1 MRSFLRAIALVFL
14 GALVGATVAA
24 ADAAPPLPF
33 IQGKAVITRIT
44 TAISNDPA
52 KPTITVEATAV
63 NDGLVLG
70 GTASIITANSQAASQ
85 FTVGSTVKLVLGGK

>member
-1 MRSFLRAIALVFL
+1 MLKSIRALALLALGMIL
-14 GALVGATVAA
+14 GAAA
-24 ADAAPPLPF
+24 ASATAGPPLPF

-44 TAISNDPA
+44 TAISGDPA
-52 KPTITVEATAV
+52 KPTITVEATAL

-70 GTASIITANSQAASQ
+70 GNVSIITANSQAADQ